1 LRASLQTGS
10 LLSGEL
16 YVALEYHP
24 NAPKVKMDWSAD
36 PLVLPVASGGL
47 ASLEAKLDSIL
58 SKVDRMPLEAMGT
71 QVKDALVNLNKTLKD
86 ANTLIER
93 IDTQTVPAATETLQQ
108 LHQAIANGDQ
118 ALFGKDAT
126 GPQDLRDTLQEV
138 AGAARAVRVFVDY
151 LERHPEVLIRGKKKE
166 ETP

>member
-1 LRASLQTGS
+1 MRASLQTGS
-10 LLSGEL
+10 LISGEL

-24 NAPKVKMDWSAD
+24 NAPKVKMDWTAD
-36 PLVLPVASGGL
+36 PLVVPVASGGL

-58 SKVDRMPLEAMGT
+58 AKVDHMPLEAMGT

-93 IDTQTVPAATETLQQ
+93 IDTQTVPAATQTLQE